1 MTKKTDLP
9 DNVRAFTPKMKKKED
24 LDMDAATTE
33 ELMEKGLEI
42 FVEELSK
49 DAKGFFSVIFDKD
62 DHPRLLWVGDIDM
75 VMALGSL
82 ELAKNELFNNVLIDL
97 E

>member
-33 ELMEKGLEI
+33 ELNEKNAH
-42 FVEELSK
+42 LSK
-49 DAKGFFSVIFDKD
+49 Y
-62 DHPRLLWVGDIDM
+62 
-75 VMALGSL
+75 
-82 ELAKNELFNNVLIDL
+82 
-97 E
+97 